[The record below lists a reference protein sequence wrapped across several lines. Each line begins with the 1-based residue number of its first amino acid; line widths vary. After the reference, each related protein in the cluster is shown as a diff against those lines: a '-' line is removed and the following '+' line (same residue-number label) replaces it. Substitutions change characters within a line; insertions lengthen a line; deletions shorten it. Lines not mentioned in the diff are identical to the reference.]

1 MLIKDLRKEDRPLER
16 LREKGAQALSNS
28 ELLAVAL
35 WRLDNCSV
43 LEKVNEIF
51 KKYSVK
57 NLFEASVSELERL
70 IGDRIRA
77 CQIAA
82 CFELAR
88 RAFSYVEEKPIIK
101 NPEDVYKI
109 LAHEMQGLK
118 QEVVKVVLLDA
129 KNKLIKT
136 ETVSIGGLNENLVHP
151 RDVFRKAIEANA
163 ASIIL
168 VHNHPSGDTE
178 PSEEDIKITKVIMKV
193 GRILG
198 IEVKDHVIIGDG
210 FSSIINDK

>member
-57 NLFEASVSELERL
+57 NLFEASVCELERL

-88 RAFSYVEEKPIIK
+88 RAFSHVEEKPIIK

-109 LAHEMQGLK
+109 LAPEMQGLK
-118 QEVVKVVLLDA
+118 QEVVKVVLLDT

-178 PSEEDIKITKVIMKV
+178 PSEEDIKVTKAIMKV